1 MNNTT
6 DKPTGNRSDKVAIII
21 DGALP
26 AGLAANTAAVLALT
40 LGRRVESIIGPDL
53 KDADGSTHLG
63 ITNIPMPILT
73 TTADDVKSLR
83 SRAIA
88 DDLLVI
94 DFTDSAQRTRT
105 YDDYTQLL
113 ENATDESIRYIGIA
127 VHGHRKAVQRLTGS
141 LPLLR

>member
-1 MNNTT
+1 MNNST
-6 DKPTGNRSDKVAIII
+6 DKLSDRSDKVAIII

-40 LGRRVESIIGPDL
+40 LGRRVDSIIGPDL

-63 ITNIPMPILT
+63 ITTIPMPILT
-73 TTADDVKSLR
+73 ATADDVKSLR
-83 SRAIA
+83 RRAIA

-94 DFTDSAQRTRT
+94 DFTDPAQRTRT
-105 YDDYTQLL
+105 YDDYAQLL
-113 ENATDESIRYIGIA
+113 ENATDESIRYIGVA